1 MECKPAEGAASE
13 ISPTPKNFFAKAS
26 FTQRLPLCGT
36 EPFFGQVFGR
46 GGMTKF
52 SKWKVP
58 PTGGSRT
65 PIHDC
70 LLAVPHG
77 SLPIEMKTL
86 QAAPEGLPSCDS
98 TAFVIQEERV
108 LAGGRDD

>member
-1 MECKPAEGAASE
+1 MS
-13 ISPTPKNFFAKAS
+13 
-26 FTQRLPLCGT
+26 
-36 EPFFGQVFGR
+36 
-46 GGMTKF
+46 
-52 SKWKVP
+52 
-58 PTGGSRT
+58 
-65 PIHDC
+65 IHDC

-108 LAGGRDD
+108 LAGGRDDAAETACNVRSCRFRKPYPIDSRSAANQNIIAA